1 MFPNDELTLEAERG
15 RNPLYKHVAKT
26 YLWMFFGLAIT
37 FAVGMTL
44 YASNLVF
51 FFYAVPMLSL
61 VLLVAQLGLV
71 IFLSARLT
79 KISVNACRAV
89 FVIYSA
95 LTGITIGAVL
105 AAYEAGVAML
115 AFGVS
120 AFFFGCMAA
129 AGLLTRRDVSGF
141 RSLVIFGLLALI
153 VMQVINLFLR
163 LDGFDTMICLAG
175 VAIFLGITTYDSKKT
190 KDLYYAFE
198 GKGLHLFGAGTLPR
212 LYQPFPV
219 SDPAAGQKEIR
230 KESGAG

>member
-89 FVIYSA
+89 FVI
-95 LTGITIGAVL
+95 
-105 AAYEAGVAML
+105 
-115 AFGVS
+115 
-120 AFFFGCMAA
+120 
-129 AGLLTRRDVSGF
+129 
-141 RSLVIFGLLALI
+141 
-153 VMQVINLFLR
+153 
-163 LDGFDTMICLAG
+163 
-175 VAIFLGITTYDSKKT
+175 
-190 KDLYYAFE
+190 
-198 GKGLHLFGAGTLPR
+198 
-212 LYQPFPV
+212 
-219 SDPAAGQKEIR
+219 
-230 KESGAG
+230 

>member
-105 AAYEAGVAML
+105 AAYGAGVAML

-129 AGLLTRRDVSGF
+129 AGLITRRDVSGF
-141 RSLVIFGLLALI
+141 RSLAVSYTH
-153 VMQVINLFLR
+153 
-163 LDGFDTMICLAG
+163 LDVYKRQL
-175 VAIFLGITTYDSKKT
+175 
-190 KDLYYAFE
+190 
-198 GKGLHLFGAGTLPR
+198 
-212 LYQPFPV
+212 
-219 SDPAAGQKEIR
+219 
-230 KESGAG
+230 

>member
-1 MFPNDELTLEAERG
+1 
-15 RNPLYKHVAKT
+15 
-26 YLWMFFGLAIT
+26 
-37 FAVGMTL
+37 
-44 YASNLVF
+44 
-51 FFYAVPMLSL
+51 
-61 VLLVAQLGLV
+61 
-71 IFLSARLT
+71 
-79 KISVNACRAV
+79 
-89 FVIYSA
+89 
-95 LTGITIGAVL
+95 
-105 AAYEAGVAML
+105 ML

-198 GKGLHLFGAGTLPR
+198 GNQELLDKASIYSALELYLDFINLFLYLIR
-212 LYQPFPV
+212 LL
-219 SDPAAGQKEIR
+219 GR
-230 KESGAG
+230 KK

>member
-51 FFYAVPMLSL
+51 FFYSVPMLSL

-89 FVIYSA
+89 FVMYSA

-105 AAYEAGVAML
+105 AAYGAGVAML

-120 AFFFGCMAA
+120 AFFFGCMAV
-129 AGLLTRRDVSGF
+129 AGLITRRDVSG
-141 RSLVIFGLLALI
+141 FGLLALI

-163 LDGFDTMICLAG
+163 LDSFDTMICLAG

-198 GKGLHLFGAGTLPR
+198 GNQELLDKASIYSALELYLDFINLFLYLIR
-212 LYQPFPV
+212 LL
-219 SDPAAGQKEIR
+219 GR
-230 KESGAG
+230 KK

>member
-105 AAYEAGVAML
+105 AAYGAGVAML

-129 AGLLTRRDVSGF
+129 AGLITRRDVSGF

-153 VMQVINLFLR
+153 VMQVINLFLPKEKK
-163 LDGFDTMICLAG
+163 LNPMIGACGISAFPMSARVVYKMAIKEDPQNYLLMQCVGVNVSGQVASVIAG
-175 VAIFLGITTYDSKKT
+175 
-190 KDLYYAFE
+190 
-198 GKGLHLFGAGTLPR
+198 GLLLN
-212 LYQPFPV
+212 LLV
-219 SDPAAGQKEIR
+219 
-230 KESGAG
+230 

>member
-51 FFYAVPMLSL
+51 FFYSVPMLSL

-89 FVIYSA
+89 FVMYSA

-105 AAYEAGVAML
+105 AAYGAGVAML

-120 AFFFGCMAA
+120 AFFFGCMAV
-129 AGLLTRRDVSGF
+129 AGLITRRDVSGF

-163 LDGFDTMICLAG
+163 LDSFDTMICLAG
-175 VAIFLGITTYDSKKT
+175 VAIFLGITTYDCKKT

-198 GKGLHLFGAGTLPR
+198 GNQELLDKASIYSALELYLDFINLFLYLIR
-212 LYQPFPV
+212 LL
-219 SDPAAGQKEIR
+219 GR
-230 KESGAG
+230 KK